1 MYIITFLHVYSTIQI
16 WSSIMA
22 ASDPATLRK
31 AVSRLYDAFR
41 ESAEEIGNVSST
53 DISIRQHQTM
63 SLVCRLTEDKPNGV
77 TLKELAEAMKLAPAT
92 VSELVES
99 LVKKNFLQRVQ
110 NPEDRRAVQITLT
123 PHGQTL
129 LDECIK
135 CVDSLCEK
143 LLAELPASERAAM
156 LGALSKIT
164 EKL

>member
-1 MYIITFLHVYSTIQI
+1 
-16 WSSIMA
+16 MA
-22 ASDPATLRK
+22 NTDPAILRK

-41 ESAEEIGNVSST
+41 ESAENVGNMSSI

-63 SLVCRLTEDKPNGV
+63 SLVCRLTEDKPNGI

-123 PHGQTL
+123 DHGQTL
-129 LDECIK
+129 LDQCIK
-135 CVDSLCEK
+135 CVNGLCDK
-143 LLAELPASERAAM
+143 LLSELSVSERTAM
-156 LGALSKIT
+156 LNALEKIT
-164 EKL
+164 SKL

>member
-1 MYIITFLHVYSTIQI
+1 
-16 WSSIMA
+16 MA
-22 ASDPATLRK
+22 NSDPAILRK
-31 AVSRLYDAFR
+31 AVSRLYDAYR
-41 ESAEEIGNVSST
+41 EAADTIGNVSPI

-63 SLVCRLTEDKPNGV
+63 SLVCRLTEEKPNGV

-123 PHGQTL
+123 DHGQTL
-129 LDECIK
+129 LDKSIK
-135 CVDSLCEK
+135 CIDGLCEK
-143 LLAELPASERAAM
+143 LLAGLPANERAAM
-156 LGALSKIT
+156 LSALSKIT

>member
-1 MYIITFLHVYSTIQI
+1 
-16 WSSIMA
+16 MA
-22 ASDPATLRK
+22 NSDPAILRK

-41 ESAEEIGNVSST
+41 EAAETIGNISSV

-63 SLVCRLTEDKPNGV
+63 SLVCRLTEEKPNGV

-99 LVKKNFLQRVQ
+99 LVKKDFLQRIQ

-123 PHGQTL
+123 EHGQTL
-129 LDECIK
+129 LDQCIQ

-143 LLAELPASERAAM
+143 LLAELSASERTAM
-156 LGALSKIT
+156 LNALEKIT
-164 EKL
+164 RKL

>member
-1 MYIITFLHVYSTIQI
+1 
-16 WSSIMA
+16 MA
-22 ASDPATLRK
+22 NSDPAILRK

-41 ESAEEIGNVSST
+41 EAAETVGNISSF

-63 SLVCRLTEDKPNGV
+63 SLVCRLTEEKPNGV

-123 PHGQTL
+123 DHGQTM
-129 LDECIK
+129 LDQCIK

-143 LLAELPASERAAM
+143 LLADLSATERNAM
-156 LGALSKIT
+156 LATLTKIT
-164 EKL
+164 NKL

>member
-1 MYIITFLHVYSTIQI
+1 
-16 WSSIMA
+16 MA
-22 ASDPATLRK
+22 NTDPAILRK

-41 ESAEEIGNVSST
+41 ESAENVGNVSSI

-123 PHGQTL
+123 DHGQTL
-129 LDECIK
+129 LDQCIK
-135 CVDSLCEK
+135 CVNSLCEK
-143 LLAELPASERAAM
+143 LLSELSVSERTAM
-156 LGALSKIT
+156 LNALEKIT
-164 EKL
+164 SKL